1 MYLGIAVPDTGVLVD
16 PMMYNKQSQ
25 EASATLP
32 AYQGR
37 SRQQVDISM
46 VDIRQQVDI
55 SMVDIRQFTIVRYLY
70 GRQYVD
76 IFYGRQ

>member
-46 VDIRQQVDI
+46 VDSRQQVDI
-55 SMVDIRQFTIVRYLY
+55 SMVDSRQWLDICMVYS
-70 GRQYVD
+70 RQ
-76 IFYGRQ
+76 